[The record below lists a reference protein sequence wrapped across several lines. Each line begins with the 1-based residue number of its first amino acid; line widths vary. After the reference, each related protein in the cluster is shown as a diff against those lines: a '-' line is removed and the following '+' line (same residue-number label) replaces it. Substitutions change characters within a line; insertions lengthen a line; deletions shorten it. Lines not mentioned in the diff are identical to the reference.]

1 MTGILLALAASFVFA
16 LGTVLQ
22 HRAAVSTA
30 DEEAGTGLLL
40 RLARR
45 PVWLA
50 GMAAD
55 AVGFVFHAAALGAG
69 RLVLVQPLLA
79 TSLVFALPLGAALDH
94 RRISRG
100 ELRAAVVVSA
110 GLIGFLAVADP
121 SGGHDDAPLGR
132 WLVAFGVGG
141 VVAAAAA
148 LGGRGAAPARRA
160 VLLGS
165 AAGVLFGLSAA
176 LTKTTV
182 EELDEGILAVLT
194 DWPVYALLVV
204 GYAGTAFA
212 QSSLQTGALGPAVA
226 TQTIFDPLASVLLGT
241 LVFGEQCMTA
251 RSAPSRLCSPS
262 RRWWEGRLHSRSRV
276 AEVDRQP
283 DDEPDGE
290 PQPGADR
297 QRRHQRQRADHP
309 GRCDRLD
316 VRQAHR
322 ALGDRHHRRQLVS
335 RARSAGRRTPASA
348 NGSPPP
354 GRRTARRRRRC

>member
-1 MTGILLALAASFVFA
+1 VTGILLALAASFVFA

-22 HRAAVSTA
+22 HRAAASTP
-30 DEEAGTGLLL
+30 DEEAGAGLLL

-100 ELRAAVVVSA
+100 EFRAAVVVTA
-110 GLIGFLAVADP
+110 GLIVFLAVADP
-121 SGGHDDAPLGR
+121 SGGHDDAPLAR
-132 WLVAFGVGG
+132 WLVAFAAGG
-141 VVAAAAA
+141 AVAAAAS
-148 LGGRGAAPARRA
+148 LLGRGAAPARRA
-160 VLLGS
+160 ALLGS

-182 EELDEGILAVLT
+182 EELDQGVLAVLS

-226 TQTIFDPLASVLLGT
+226 TQTIFDPLASVLLGM
-241 LVFGEQCMTA
+241 LVFGEHAHDSALGAVATLLAVTAMVGGTA
-251 RSAPSRLCSPS
+251 RLALVS
-262 RRWWEGRLHSRSRV
+262 SRSRS
-276 AEVDRQP
+276 P
-283 DDEPDGE
+283 
-290 PQPGADR
+290 
-297 QRRHQRQRADHP
+297 
-309 GRCDRLD
+309 
-316 VRQAHR
+316 
-322 ALGDRHHRRQLVS
+322 
-335 RARSAGRRTPASA
+335 AR
-348 NGSPPP
+348 
-354 GRRTARRRRRC
+354 